1 VTTLPAHRR
10 VINGRTHDRSWS
22 PAEMDPIEHYQS
34 PRGMS
39 ERVFVILVV
48 VIGLIGLAVSV

>member
-1 VTTLPAHRR
+1 
-10 VINGRTHDRSWS
+10 
-22 PAEMDPIEHYQS
+22 MDPIEHYTS

-39 ERVFVILVV
+39 ERVFVILVI